1 MLRADPVRGARLGAP
16 EGAAAGRI
24 VGAICGNGACAVPCA
39 AGGAD
44 NVSAADEEFE
54 HGAERRKGSG
64 DLIQSLQG
72 QRLRRVEEAFSSLPR
87 RYLGA
92 EPGFDATYQVRLGD
106 VGRTWEVRT
115 RAERCEVRPSPMRDP
130 DVVIGTDAG
139 TWLALREGRL
149 SGLDAF
155 AERRLYARG
164 DLDLALGFEGLFRLP
179 GGRPSLLRVTDVEV
193 PGATI
198 SSLIS
203 GHGPEQVVC
212 LHGLGSSKTSFFET
226 VAALTPEH
234 TVHAIDL
241 PGFGSSSKPARGA
254 YDAGYFARATLGYM
268 DAMAIERAHVVGNS
282 MGGRIALELALTD
295 PDRVET
301 LALLSPALAF
311 LRRRELVPLVKLLRP
326 ELAAIPHPLRAARV
340 REHLWSLF
348 AQPEQLD
355 PAVADIAADEFCR
368 TYRSRSARIAFF
380 AAARNIYLD
389 APHGERG
396 LWTRLSGLRPPA
408 LFIWGDSDRLVPA
421 AFARH
426 VTEAIPDAR
435 QVVLPKCGHV
445 PQVELPERAN
455 GLIREQIEEATK
467 GEERVP
473 VRRRGRALLGRVA
486 L

>member
-1 MLRADPVRGARLGAP
+1 VT
-16 EGAAAGRI
+16 
-24 VGAICGNGACAVPCA
+24 
-39 AGGAD
+39 
-44 NVSAADEEFE
+44 
-54 HGAERRKGSG
+54 
-64 DLIQSLQG
+64 
-72 QRLRRVEEAFSSLPR
+72 EAFASLPG

-106 VGRTWEVRT
+106 VGRTWEVRA
-115 RAERCEVRPSPMRDP
+115 RGERCEVRPSPVRDP

-155 AERRLYARG
+155 AQRRLYARG

-179 GGRPSLLRVTDVEV
+179 GGRPSLLRVTDVDV
-193 PGATI
+193 SGATI

-226 VAALTPEH
+226 VAALSPDH

-241 PGFGSSSKPARGA
+241 PGFGSSSKPARGR

-268 DAMAIERAHVVGNS
+268 DAMGIERAHLVGNS
-282 MGGRIALELALTD
+282 MGGRIALELALTH

-301 LALLSPALAF
+301 LSLLAPALAF

-340 REHLWSLF
+340 REHFWSLF

-389 APHGERG
+389 TPHGERG
-396 LWTRLSGLRPPA
+396 LWTRLSSLRRPA
-408 LFIWGDSDRLVPA
+408 LFIWGDSDRLIPPA
-421 AFARH
+421 FSRH
-426 VTEAIPDAR
+426 VAEAVPEAR
-435 QVVLPKCGHV
+435 QVVLPNCGHV

-455 GLIREQIEEATK
+455 NLVREQIEA
-467 GEERVP
+467 
-473 VRRRGRALLGRVA
+473 GRSAAAKPARQRARWVGRVA